1 MSKEKNTTQAESTP
15 KKERISVLES
25 IRRRTGLLVGIV
37 GLALVIFI
45 LESLLGSG
53 SSLFGGDEQ
62 STVGSING
70 KKIDRNEFVNRME
83 GQLNNYRQRNQ
94 NNDVDEQTRASI
106 IDNIW
111 QQYIVDLAIRPQFDK
126 TGIVVG
132 EDELYDRVVAN
143 PVPYIIQQL
152 SDQQTGKV
160 NEQFAKA
167 DGTLDL
173 VKWKQAVQNLPA
185 DQEQVLLGMEENV
198 KTTRYFEKFRML
210 VYKGM
215 YATTAELKAK
225 VLSRTT
231 NFNFSYVIKRFD
243 AVSDSSV
250 KLSESDIEKYY
261 KENAY
266 RFQNPETTRSV
277 EYVAFNV
284 VPSAEDIAGVE
295 KEAIR
300 AAEEFKGK
308 TPGEDSL
315 FLAQESENGEI
326 KIENFTR
333 KTMIVRDSSV
343 YTSAPGTVFGPYNE
357 GAYFKIYKLTSV
369 ASLADSAEVRH
380 ILIGINDPQT
390 QQPKRSKESAKRT
403 ADSLLALLKTKAVDF
418 ESLVIGISDDLGS
431 KSNGGN
437 YGWFDE
443 KKGFVEPF
451 TKAGLTGTK
460 GNISVVESQFGYHII
475 EVLNVSST
483 RHNSYKIAQIFKAI
497 QASDETN
504 QSIFAEASQ
513 FAGENNTAELFD
525 KAVDAKKLTKRVA
538 DNIKEGDRQL
548 PGLEQAREMVRWVY
562 QAEKGDVNIFTLQ
575 NKHVVAKLSGVRNKG
590 VLPLE
595 EVKEEVTRLAIQKKK
610 AELFTEEFNKAGSS
624 AKTIDALANAL
635 RLEIK
640 SQEGLNAENASIQ
653 GLGNDNGI
661 AGTVLGSKAGAM
673 SKPIITENGVAVVL
687 VNSILPGNTNTDLL
701 AEKTVVEQALS
712 SRSDYEVFN
721 ALKELSA
728 IEDHK
733 SRID

>member
-1 MSKEKNTTQAESTP
+1 MSKEKNASQAESTP

-53 SSLFGGDEQ
+53 SSIFGGDEQ
-62 STVGSING
+62 TTVGSING

-231 NFNFSYVIKRFD
+231 NFNFSYIIKRFD

-250 KLSESDIEKYY
+250 KVSESDLEKYY

-266 RFQNPETTRSV
+266 RFQNPETTRSI

-284 VPSAEDIAGVE
+284 VPSTEDIAAVE
-295 KEAIR
+295 KEALR

-308 TPGEDSL
+308 TPGEDSM

-333 KTMIVRDSSV
+333 KTMIVRDSSI

-357 GAYFKIYKLTSV
+357 GAYFKIYKLTAV
-369 ASLADSAEVRH
+369 NSLADSVEVRH
-380 ILIGINDPQT
+380 ILIGTNDPQT
-390 QQPKRSKESAKRT
+390 QQPKRSKESAKRS
-403 ADSLLALLKTKAVDF
+403 ADSLLTLLKNKQADF
-418 ESLVIGISDDLGS
+418 ETLVATVSDDMGS
-431 KSNGGN
+431 KAKGGS
-437 YGWFDE
+437 YGWWNE
-443 KKGFVEPF
+443 TANWVEPF
-451 TKAGLTGTK
+451 KNAGLMGAK

-475 EVLNVSST
+475 EVLNVSNT

-504 QSIFAEASQ
+504 QRIFSEASQ

-562 QAEKGDVNIFTLQ
+562 QAERGDVNIFTLQ

-595 EVKEEVTRLAIQKKK
+595 EVKEEVTRLAIQQKK
-610 AELFTEEFNKAGSS
+610 AELFKEEFNKASGS
-624 AKTIDALANAL
+624 AKSLEALANAL
-635 RLEIK
+635 RLEVK
-640 SQEGLNAENASIQ
+640 SQEALNGENASIQ

-661 AGTVLGSKAGAM
+661 AGTVLGSKAGVM
-673 SKPIITENGVAVVL
+673 SKPIVTENGVAVVL
-687 VNSILPGNTNTDLL
+687 VNSVSPGNINTDLL
-701 AEKTVVEQALS
+701 AEKTVVEQGLS

>member
-1 MSKEKNTTQAESTP
+1 MSKEKNASQAESTQ
-15 KKERISVLES
+15 KKERVSVLES

-53 SSLFGGDEQ
+53 SSIFGGDEQ
-62 STVGSING
+62 TTVGTING
-70 KKIDRNEFVNRME
+70 KKIDRNEFINRME

-111 QQYIVDLAIRPQFDK
+111 QQYVVDLAIRPQFDK
-126 TGIVVG
+126 TGITVG

-143 PVPYIIQQL
+143 PVSYIVQQL

-173 VKWKQAVQNLPA
+173 IKWKQAVQNLPV
-185 DQEQVLLGMEENV
+185 DQEQVLRGMEDNV

-210 VYKGM
+210 VTKGL

-225 VLSRTT
+225 VVSRTT
-231 NFNFSYVIKRFD
+231 NVNFSYIIKRFD

-250 KLSESDIEKYY
+250 KVSESDLEKYY

-266 RFQNPETTRSV
+266 RFQNPETTRSI

-284 VPSAEDIAGVE
+284 VPSTEDIAAVE
-295 KEAIR
+295 KEAVR
-300 AAEEFKGK
+300 AANEFKGK
-308 TPGEDSL
+308 TPGEDSM

-343 YTSAPGTVFGPYNE
+343 YTSAPGTVFGPFNE

-369 ASLADSAEVRH
+369 TSLADSAEVRH

-390 QQPKRSKESAKRT
+390 QQPKRSKENAKRT
-403 ADSLLALLKTKAVDF
+403 ADSLLTLLNNKAVDF
-418 ESLVIGISDDLGS
+418 ESLVVSVSDDLGS

-443 KKGFVEPF
+443 NKGFVEPF

-460 GNISVVESQFGYHII
+460 GNISVVETQFGYHII
-475 EVLNVSST
+475 EVLNVSNT
-483 RHNSYKIAQIFKAI
+483 RHESYKIAQIFKAI

-504 QSIFAEASQ
+504 QSIFSQASQ

-525 KAVDAKKLTKRVA
+525 KAVDTKKLTKRVA

-575 NKHVVAKLSGVRNKG
+575 NKHVVAKLSGIRNKG

-595 EVKEEVTRLAIQKKK
+595 EVKEEVTRLAIQQKKS
-610 AELFTEEFNKAGSS
+610 ELYTEEFKKALGS
-624 AKTIDALANAL
+624 AKTIDVLANAL
-635 RLEIK
+635 HLEVK
-640 SQEGLNAENASIQ
+640 SQDGFNNENAAIQ

-661 AGTVLGSKAGAM
+661 AGTVLGSKPGAM
-673 SKPIITENGVAVVL
+673 SKPITTENGVAIVI
-687 VNSILPGNTNTDLL
+687 VNSVIPGNLNTDLL
-701 AEKTVVEQALS
+701 AEKTVLEQTLG

>member
-1 MSKEKNTTQAESTP
+1 MSKEKNASQAESTP

-53 SSLFGGDEQ
+53 SSIFGGDELT
-62 STVGSING
+62 TVGSING
-70 KKIDRNEFVNRME
+70 KKIDRNEFVNRIE

-111 QQYIVDLAIRPQFDK
+111 QQYVVDLAIRPQFDK
-126 TGIVVG
+126 TGITVG

-160 NEQFAKA
+160 NEQFAKP

-210 VYKGM
+210 VYKGL
-215 YATTAELKAK
+215 YATSAELKAK
-225 VLSRTT
+225 VISRTT
-231 NFNFSYVIKRFD
+231 NINFSYIIKRYD
-243 AVSDSSV
+243 SVSDSSV
-250 KLSESDIEKYY
+250 NVSESDLEKYY
-261 KENAY
+261 KEHAY
-266 RFQNPETTRSV
+266 RFQNSETTRSI

-284 VPSAEDIAGVE
+284 IPSTEDIAAIE
-295 KEAIR
+295 KDANR

-308 TPGEDSL
+308 TPAEDSL

-333 KTMIVRDSSV
+333 KTMIVRDSAI
-343 YTSAPGTVFGPYNE
+343 YTAAPGTVFGPYNE
-357 GAYFKIYKLTSV
+357 GAYFKIYKLNSV
-369 ASLADSAEVRH
+369 TSLADSAEVRH

-390 QQPKRSKESAKRT
+390 QQPKRSKESAKKT
-403 ADSLLALLKTKAVDF
+403 ADSLLVLLQNKTADF
-418 ESLVIGISDDLGS
+418 GSLVISISDDMGS

-443 KKGFVEPF
+443 KKGFVEAF

-460 GNISVVESQFGYHII
+460 GNISVVETQFGYHII
-475 EVLNVSST
+475 EVLNVSNT
-483 RHNSYKIAQIFKAI
+483 RHNSYRIAQIFKAI

-504 QSIFAEASQ
+504 QRIFSEASQ
-513 FAGENNTAELFD
+513 FAGENNTGELFD

-562 QAEKGDVNIFTLQ
+562 EAEKGDVNIFTLQ
-575 NKHVVAKLSGVRNKG
+575 NKHVVAKLSGIRNKG

-595 EVKEEVTRLAIQKKK
+595 EVKDEVTRLVIQEKK
-610 AELFTEEFNKAGSS
+610 ADLFKEEFNKVSGS
-624 AKTIDALANAL
+624 AKSLDALANAL
-635 RLEIK
+635 HLEVRT
-640 SQEGLNAENASIQ
+640 QESLNGENAAIQ

-661 AGTVLGSKAGAM
+661 AGTALGSKAGTL
-673 SKPIITENGVAVVL
+673 SKPIVTENGVAVL
-687 VNSILPGNTNTDLL
+687 FINSVNPGNTNTDLL
-701 AEKTVVEQALS
+701 AEKTVVEQTLS